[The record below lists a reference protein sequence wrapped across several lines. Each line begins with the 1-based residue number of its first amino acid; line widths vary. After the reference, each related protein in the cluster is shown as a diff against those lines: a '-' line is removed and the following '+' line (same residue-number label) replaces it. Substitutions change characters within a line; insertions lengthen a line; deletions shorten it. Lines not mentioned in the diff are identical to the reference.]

1 MNLGIVTRIAGRAS
15 LVLTKHAP
23 TILTAAG
30 TVGFIGTTVLASKA
44 TLKVEETV
52 AEEAS
57 LLVKVHEAHEE
68 GKLSDKDAT
77 HDKVVLYTR
86 MLTKLGKLYAPALI
100 LGAASI
106 ASLATGHGIMLKRN
120 ASLAAAYAAVD
131 QAFKTYKK
139 KVEAKF
145 GKEAVLEA
153 VSAKAQEELTG
164 DSLDIEAVSNTPGGV
179 SPYGVVFG
187 PDNVNWSA
195 DEDLA
200 ILHLKCQQQYAN
212 DILQTRGHIFLN
224 EVYKM
229 LGFPHTPAGAVTGW
243 VKGNGDDFIDFNI
256 SDGIFEGEDE
266 HGRIVTKWALDF
278 NVDGVMWDKI

>member
-1 MNLGIVTRIAGRAS
+1 MNLGIVTRLAGRAG
-15 LVLTKHAP
+15 LVLSKHAP

-30 TVGFIGTTVLASKA
+30 TAGFIGTTILASKA
-44 TLKVEETV
+44 TLKVEETIS
-52 AEEAS
+52 EETA
-57 LLVKVHEAHEE
+57 LLVKVHEAHEA
-68 GKLSDKDAT
+68 GKLEDKDAL
-77 HDKVVLYTR
+77 HDKVILYTR
-86 MLTKLGKLYAPALI
+86 MTTKLAKLYAPSLI

-106 ASLATGHGIMLKRN
+106 VSLATGHGIMLKRN

-139 KVEAKF
+139 KIESKF
-145 GKEAVLEA
+145 GKEAVLDALVSTAEEDLTKNEPTLEA
-153 VSAKAQEELTG
+153 IA
-164 DSLDIEAVSNTPGGV
+164 AVDDV
-179 SPYGVVFG
+179 SPYGVIF
-187 PDNVNWSA
+187 DSSNHNWSA
-195 DEDLA
+195 DEDLSM
-200 ILHLKCQQQYAN
+200 LHLKCQQQYAN

-256 SDGIFEGEDE
+256 YDGTFEGEDSN
-266 HGRIVTKWALDF
+266 GRTVTKWALDF

>member
-1 MNLGIVTRIAGRAS
+1 MNLGIVTRLAGRAG
-15 LVLTKHAP
+15 LVLSKHAP

-30 TVGFIGTTVLASKA
+30 TVGFIGTTILASKA
-44 TLKVEETV
+44 TLKVEETL
-52 AEEAS
+52 ADEAA

-68 GKLSDKDAT
+68 GKLSDKDAM

-86 MLTKLGKLYAPALI
+86 MTTKLAKLYAPTLI

-106 ASLATGHGIMLKRN
+106 ASLVTGHGIMLKRN

-145 GKEAVLEA
+145 GKDAVLDALISTPAEDLTKDEMTLEA
-153 VSAKAQEELTG
+153 VT
-164 DSLDIEAVSNTPGGV
+164 AVDRV
-179 SPYGVVFG
+179 SPYGVIF
-187 PDNVNWSA
+187 DENNVHWSA

-200 ILHLKCQQQYAN
+200 MLHLKCQQQYAN
-212 DILQTRGHIFLN
+212 DILNTRGHIFLN

-243 VKGNGDDFIDFNI
+243 VKGNGDDFVDFNI
-256 SDGIFEGEDE
+256 YDGIFEGEGKN
-266 HGRIVTKWALDF
+266 GRTVTKWALDF
-278 NVDGVMWDKI
+278 NVDGVMYDKI

>member
-1 MNLGIVTRIAGRAS
+1 MNLGIVTRLAGRAG
-15 LVLTKHAP
+15 LVISKHAP

-30 TVGFIGTTVLASKA
+30 TAGFIGTTILASKA

-52 AEEAS
+52 AEEAA
-57 LLVKVHEAHEE
+57 LLVKVHEAHEA
-68 GKLSDKDAT
+68 GKLEDKDAL

-86 MLTKLGKLYAPALI
+86 MTTKLAKLYAPALI

-106 ASLATGHGIMLKRN
+106 VSLATGHGIMLKRN

-139 KVEAKF
+139 KVESKF
-145 GKEAVLEA
+145 GKDAVIDAL
-153 VSAKAQEELTG
+153 VSTAEEDLTKNELTM
-164 DSLDIEAVSNTPGGV
+164 EAIAAVDGV
-179 SPYGVVFG
+179 SPYGVIF
-187 PDNVNWSA
+187 DETNNNWSA
-195 DEDLA
+195 DEDLSM
-200 ILHLKCQQQYAN
+200 LHLKCQQQYAN

-243 VKGNGDDFIDFNI
+243 VKGNGDDFVDFNI
-256 SDGIFEGEDE
+256 FEGTFEGEDE
-266 HGRIVTKWALDF
+266 KGRTVTKWALDF
-278 NVDGVMWDKI
+278 NVDGVMYDKI

>member
-1 MNLGIVTRIAGRAS
+1 MNLGIVTCFVGRAG
-15 LVLTKHAP
+15 LVLSKHAP

-44 TLKVEETV
+44 TLKVEETL
-52 AEEAS
+52 ADETA
-57 LLVKVHEAHEE
+57 LLVKVHEAHEA
-68 GKLSDKDAT
+68 GKLTDKDAT
-77 HDKVVLYTR
+77 HDKVVIYTR
-86 MLTKLGKLYAPALI
+86 MTTKLAKLYAPALI

-106 ASLATGHGIMLKRN
+106 ASLVTGHGIMLKRN

-139 KVEAKF
+139 KVEDKF
-145 GKEAVLEA
+145 GKDAVLDALISTPAEDLTKDEMTLEA
-153 VSAKAQEELTG
+153 IT
-164 DSLDIEAVSNTPGGV
+164 AVDGV
-179 SPYGVVFG
+179 SPYGVIF
-187 PDNVNWSA
+187 DENNVHWSA

-200 ILHLKCQQQYAN
+200 MLHLKCQQQYAN
-212 DILQTRGHIFLN
+212 DILNTRGHIFLN

-256 SDGIFEGEDE
+256 YDGIFEGEDKN
-266 HGRIVTKWALDF
+266 GRTITKWALDF
-278 NVDGVMWDKI
+278 NVDGVMYNKI

>member
-1 MNLGIVTRIAGRAS
+1 MNLGIVTRLAGRAG
-15 LVLTKHAP
+15 LVLSKHAP

-44 TLKVEETV
+44 TLKVEEIL
-52 AEEAS
+52 AEETA
-57 LLVKVHEAHEE
+57 LLVKVHEAHED
-68 GKLSDKDAT
+68 GKLTDKDAT
-77 HDKVVLYTR
+77 RDKVILYTR
-86 MLTKLGKLYAPALI
+86 MTTKLAKLYAPALI

-106 ASLATGHGIMLKRN
+106 ASLITGHGIMLKRN

-145 GKEAVLEA
+145 GKDAVLDALISNTED
-153 VSAKAQEELTG
+153 ELTRNEPT
-164 DSLDIEAVSNTPGGV
+164 LEAIAAVDNV
-179 SPYGVVFG
+179 SPYDVIFDE
-187 PDNVNWSA
+187 DNINWSA
-195 DEDLA
+195 DEDLSM
-200 ILHLKCQQQYAN
+200 LHLRCQEQYAN

-243 VKGNGDDFIDFNI
+243 VKGNGDDFVSFNI
-256 SDGIFEGEDE
+256 HDGIFEGEDKN
-266 HGRIVTKWALDF
+266 GRTVTKWALDF
-278 NVDGVMWDKI
+278 NVDGVMYDKI

>member
-1 MNLGIVTRIAGRAS
+1 MNLGIVTRFVGRAG
-15 LVLTKHAP
+15 LVLSKHAP

-30 TVGFIGTTVLASKA
+30 TAGFIGTTVLASKA

-52 AEEAS
+52 ADETA
-57 LLVKVHEAHEE
+57 LLVKVHEAHEA
-68 GKLSDKDAT
+68 GKLTDKDAT

-86 MLTKLGKLYAPALI
+86 MTTKLAKLYAPALI

-106 ASLATGHGIMLKRN
+106 VSLATGHGIMLKRN

-139 KVEAKF
+139 KVESKF
-145 GKEAVLEA
+145 GKDAVIDALISTTEEDLT
-153 VSAKAQEELTG
+153 KNELTM
-164 DSLDIEAVSNTPGGV
+164 EAIAAVDGV
-179 SPYGVVFG
+179 SPYGVIF
-187 PDNVNWSA
+187 DETNNNWSA
-195 DEDLA
+195 DEDLSM
-200 ILHLKCQQQYAN
+200 LHLKCQQQYAN

-243 VKGNGDDFIDFNI
+243 VKGNGDDFVDFNI
-256 SDGIFEGEDE
+256 FEGTFEGEDE
-266 HGRIVTKWALDF
+266 KGRTVTKWALDF
-278 NVDGVMWDKI
+278 NVDGVMYDKI

>member
-1 MNLGIVTRIAGRAS
+1 MNLGIVTRLVGRAG
-15 LVLTKHAP
+15 LVLSKHAP

-30 TVGFIGTTVLASKA
+30 TAGFIGTTILASKA
-44 TLKVEETV
+44 TLKVEDTV
-52 AEEAS
+52 AEETA
-57 LLVKVHEAHEE
+57 LLVKVHEAQEA

-77 HDKVVLYTR
+77 HDKVVLYSR
-86 MLTKLGKLYAPALI
+86 MTTKLAKLYAPAII

-139 KVEAKF
+139 KVESKF
-145 GKEAVLEA
+145 GKDAVLEA
-153 VSAKAQEELTG
+153 LSSVATEDLTK
-164 DSLDIEAVSNTPGGV
+164 DEMTVESVAAVNDV
-179 SPYGVVFG
+179 SPYGVIF
-187 PDNVNWSA
+187 DDTNVNWSA

-200 ILHLKCQQQYAN
+200 MLHLKCQQQYAN

-243 VKGNGDDFIDFNI
+243 VKGNGDDFVDFNI
-256 SDGIFEGEDE
+256 FDGMFEGEDQN
-266 HGRIVTKWALDF
+266 GRTVTKWALDF
-278 NVDGVMWDKI
+278 NVDGVMYDKI

>member
-1 MNLGIVTRIAGRAS
+1 MNLGIVTRLAGRAG
-15 LVLTKHAP
+15 LVLSKHAP

-44 TLKVEETV
+44 TLKVEETL
-52 AEEAS
+52 AEETA
-57 LLVKVHEAHEE
+57 LLVKVHEAHED
-68 GKLSDKDAT
+68 GKLTDKDAT
-77 HDKVVLYTR
+77 RDKVILYTR
-86 MLTKLGKLYAPALI
+86 MTTKLAKLYAPALI

-106 ASLATGHGIMLKRN
+106 ASLVTGHGIMLKRN

-145 GKEAVLEA
+145 GKDAVLDALVSNTEQEIADNALTLEA
-153 VSAKAQEELTG
+153 VA
-164 DSLDIEAVSNTPGGV
+164 AVDKV
-179 SPYGVVFG
+179 SPYGVIFDE
-187 PDNVNWSA
+187 DNHNWSA

-200 ILHLKCQQQYAN
+200 RLHLTCQQQYAN
-212 DILQTRGHIFLN
+212 DILQSRGHIFLN

-243 VKGNGDDFIDFNI
+243 VKGNGDDFVDFNI
-256 SDGIFEGEDE
+256 FDGIFEGEDKN
-266 HGRIVTKWALDF
+266 GRTVTKWALDF
-278 NVDGVMWDKI
+278 NVDGVMYDKI

>member
-1 MNLGIVTRIAGRAS
+1 MNLGIVTRLAGRAG
-15 LVLTKHAP
+15 LVLSKHAP

-30 TVGFIGTTVLASKA
+30 TAGFIGTTILASKA
-44 TLKVEETV
+44 TLKVEETIS
-52 AEEAS
+52 EETA
-57 LLVKVHEAHEE
+57 LLVKVHEAHEA
-68 GKLSDKDAT
+68 GKLEDKDAL
-77 HDKVVLYTR
+77 HDKVILYTR
-86 MLTKLGKLYAPALI
+86 MTTKLAKLYAPALI

-106 ASLATGHGIMLKRN
+106 VSLATGHGIMLKRN

-139 KVEAKF
+139 KVESKF
-145 GKEAVLEA
+145 GKEAVLDALVSTPQEDLTKDEMTLEA
-153 VSAKAQEELTG
+153 VT
-164 DSLDIEAVSNTPGGV
+164 AVDGV
-179 SPYGVVFG
+179 SPYGVIFDE
-187 PDNVNWSA
+187 DNVNWSA

-200 ILHLKCQQQYAN
+200 KLHLDCQQQYAN

-243 VKGNGDDFIDFNI
+243 VKGQGDDFVDFNI
-256 SDGIFEGEDE
+256 FDGMFEGEDKN
-266 HGRIVTKWALDF
+266 GRTVTKWALDF

>member
-1 MNLGIVTRIAGRAS
+1 MNLGIVTRLAGRAG
-15 LVLTKHAP
+15 LVLSKHAP
-23 TILTAAG
+23 TIMTAAG
-30 TVGFIGTTVLASKA
+30 TAGFIGTTILASKA

-52 AEEAS
+52 SEETA
-57 LLVKVHEAHEE
+57 LLVKVHEAHEA
-68 GKLSDKDAT
+68 GKLTDKDAT

-86 MLTKLGKLYAPALI
+86 MTTKLAKLYAPALI

-106 ASLATGHGIMLKRN
+106 VSLATGHGIMLKRN

-139 KVEAKF
+139 KIESKF
-145 GKEAVLEA
+145 GKEAVLDALVSTPQEDLTKDEMTLEA
-153 VSAKAQEELTG
+153 VT
-164 DSLDIEAVSNTPGGV
+164 AVDGV
-179 SPYGVVFG
+179 SPYGVIFDE
-187 PDNVNWSA
+187 DNVNWSA

-200 ILHLKCQQQYAN
+200 KLHLDCQQQYAN

-243 VKGNGDDFIDFNI
+243 VKGQGDDFVDFNI
-256 SDGIFEGEDE
+256 FDGMFEGEDKN
-266 HGRIVTKWALDF
+266 GRTVTKWALDF

>member
-1 MNLGIVTRIAGRAS
+1 MNLGIVTHLAGRAG
-15 LVLTKHAP
+15 LVLSKHAP

-44 TLKVEETV
+44 TLKVEETL
-52 AEEAS
+52 AEETA
-57 LLVKVHEAHEE
+57 LLVKVHEAHED
-68 GKLSDKDAT
+68 GKLTDKDAT
-77 HDKVVLYTR
+77 RDKVILYTR
-86 MLTKLGKLYAPALI
+86 MTTKLAKLYAPSLI

-106 ASLATGHGIMLKRN
+106 ASLVTGHGIMLKRN

-145 GKEAVLEA
+145 GKDAVIDALISNTEDEITDNELTLEA
-153 VSAKAQEELTG
+153 IA
-164 DSLDIEAVSNTPGGV
+164 AVDKV
-179 SPYGVVFG
+179 SPYGVIF
-187 PDNVNWSA
+187 DDKNINWSA
-195 DEDLA
+195 DEDLS

-243 VKGNGDDFIDFNI
+243 VKGNGDDFVDFNI
-256 SDGIFEGEDE
+256 FEGTFEGEDKK
-266 HGRIVTKWALDF
+266 GRTVTKWALDF
-278 NVDGVMWDKI
+278 NVDGVMYDKI

>member
-1 MNLGIVTRIAGRAS
+1 MNLGIVTRLAGRAG
-15 LVLTKHAP
+15 LVLSKHAP

-30 TVGFIGTTVLASKA
+30 TVGFIGTTILASKA

-52 AEEAS
+52 AEETA
-57 LLVKVHEAHEE
+57 LLVKVHEAQEA

-77 HDKVVLYTR
+77 HDKVVLYSR
-86 MLTKLGKLYAPALI
+86 MTTKLAKLYAPAII

-106 ASLATGHGIMLKRN
+106 ASLITGHGIMLKRN

-139 KVEAKF
+139 KVESKF
-145 GKEAVLEA
+145 GKDAVLEA
-153 VSAKAQEELTG
+153 LSSVAAEDLTK
-164 DSLDIEAVSNTPGGV
+164 DEMTVESVAAVNDV
-179 SPYGVVFG
+179 SPYGVIF
-187 PDNVNWSA
+187 DDTNVNWSA

-200 ILHLKCQQQYAN
+200 MLHLKCQQQYAN

-243 VKGNGDDFIDFNI
+243 VKGNGDDFVDFNI
-256 SDGIFEGEDE
+256 FDGMFEGEDQN
-266 HGRIVTKWALDF
+266 GRTVTKWALDF
-278 NVDGVMWDKI
+278 NVDGVMYDKI

>member
-1 MNLGIVTRIAGRAS
+1 MNLGIVTRLAGRAG
-15 LVLTKHAP
+15 LVLSKHAP

-30 TVGFIGTTVLASKA
+30 TAGFIGTTILASKA
-44 TLKVEETV
+44 TLKVEETI
-52 AEEAS
+52 AEETA
-57 LLVKVHEAHEE
+57 LLVKVHEAHED
-68 GKLSDKDAT
+68 GKLEDKDAL
-77 HDKVVLYTR
+77 HDKVILYTR
-86 MLTKLGKLYAPALI
+86 MTTKLAKLYAPALI

-106 ASLATGHGIMLKRN
+106 VSLATGHGIMLKRN

-139 KVEAKF
+139 KIESKF
-145 GKEAVLEA
+145 GKEAVLDALVSTPQEDLTKDEMTLEA
-153 VSAKAQEELTG
+153 VT
-164 DSLDIEAVSNTPGGV
+164 AVDGV
-179 SPYGVVFG
+179 SPYGVIFDE
-187 PDNVNWSA
+187 DNVNWSA

-200 ILHLKCQQQYAN
+200 KLHLDCQQQYAN

-243 VKGNGDDFIDFNI
+243 VKGQGDDFVDFNI
-256 SDGIFEGEDE
+256 FDGMFEGEDKN
-266 HGRIVTKWALDF
+266 GRTVTKWALDF

>member
-1 MNLGIVTRIAGRAS
+1 MNLGIVTRFAGRAG
-15 LVLTKHAP
+15 LVLSKHAP

-44 TLKVEETV
+44 TLKVEETL
-52 AEEAS
+52 ANETA

-68 GKLSDKDAT
+68 GKLSNKDAA

-86 MLTKLGKLYAPALI
+86 MTTKLAKLYAPALI

-106 ASLATGHGIMLKRN
+106 ASLVTGHGIMLKRN

-145 GKEAVLEA
+145 GKDAVLDA
-153 VSAKAQEELTG
+153 LVSNTQEELTRNEPT
-164 DSLDIEAVSNTPGGV
+164 LEAIAVVDQV
-179 SPYGVVFG
+179 SPYGVIFDE
-187 PDNVNWSA
+187 DNVHWSA

-200 ILHLKCQQQYAN
+200 MLHLKCQEKYAN
-212 DILQTRGHIFLN
+212 DILQARGHIFLN

-256 SDGIFEGEDE
+256 HDGIFEGEDKN
-266 HGRIVTKWALDF
+266 GRTVTKWALDF
-278 NVDGVMWDKI
+278 NVDGVMYDKI